1 MRPEPASAAGTA
13 RRRRVLA
20 RNPARALAGIPAR
33 VLFGVLVAVLAGFLA
48 LVPGGVREARAQDH
62 DQDGDV
68 PARSDDYDA
77 LSEQWNGL
85 NTLTALA
92 KGLGLTVEPV
102 AEIDWDDLGVE
113 DILFVL
119 YPRDRV
125 EPGHLAAFVRN
136 GGHVLL
142 ADDFGDS
149 TEAMGRL
156 GMLRVPAIGVAA
168 ERFYRDLPYA
178 PIAQPLMPDHPL
190 AAGVT
195 ELSTNHPAVLRQ
207 VQGPE
212 VVFGFG
218 AGEGVIAAGSMGSG
232 RFVVS
237 SDPSIFINRML
248 HFDGN
253 MRFAINVIRYLSR
266 DGAARRLVILAGDFN
281 LYGEPSGVLDD
292 GTVRGTMASMLS
304 DFNRWLDERND
315 YLLTNLG
322 TRAAAVL
329 VAALIALLCLLS
341 LPLARKSRLEG
352 DWTRAAA
359 TTSVA
364 PDDFEQIVHRYDHA
378 RQGNFLLPATVIRD
392 TINSCLS
399 RVLGHAEPLY
409 SLREQQLVDSLVER
423 HGQAAASAYRRLHK
437 RLRSLPSR
445 GQAASPWS
453 TGFISRRDFERL
465 HEDAQELYLALGEEP
480 G

>member
-1 MRPEPASAAGTA
+1 MAG
-13 RRRRVLA
+13 VM
-20 RNPARALAGIPAR
+20 AG
-33 VLFGVLVAVLAGFLA
+33 VMAGFLA
-48 LVPGGVREARAQDH
+48 GVLGPGGVREARAQD
-62 DQDGDV
+62 QDGDV
-68 PARSDDYDA
+68 PVQSEDYDA

-102 AEIDWDDLGVE
+102 AEIDWNDLGAE

-156 GMLRVPAIGVAA
+156 GMLRQPAIGVAA

-178 PIAQPLMPDHPL
+178 PIALPVLPGHPL
-190 AAGVT
+190 AAGVA
-195 ELSTNHPAVLRQ
+195 ELYTNHPAVLVQ
-207 VQGPE
+207 AQGPE

-218 AGEGVIAAGSMGSG
+218 PGEGVIAAGSVGSG

-237 SDPSIFINRML
+237 SDPSVFINRML
-248 HFDGN
+248 QFDGN
-253 MRFAINVIRYLSR
+253 MQFAINVIRYLSR
-266 DGAARRLVILAGDFN
+266 EGAARRLVILTGDFE

-292 GTVRGTMASMLS
+292 GTVSGTMASMLS

-315 YLLTNLG
+315 YLLTSLG

-329 VAALIALLCLLS
+329 LAALIALLCLLS
-341 LPLARKSRLEG
+341 LPLARKTRLEG
-352 DWTRAAA
+352 DWTRAVA
-359 TTSVA
+359 TSVA
-364 PDDFEQIVHRYDHA
+364 PDDFEQIVRRYDHA
-378 RQGNFLLPATVIRD
+378 RQGGNFLLPATVIRD
-392 TINSCLS
+392 TINSCIA

-409 SLREQQLVDSLVER
+409 SLREQQLAEGLAER
-423 HGQAAASAYRRLHK
+423 RGRAAASAYRRLHK

-445 GQAASPWS
+445 AQAASPWS

>member
-1 MRPEPASAAGTA
+1 MTPQASTTGTA
-13 RRRRVLA
+13 RHGRVLA
-20 RNPARALAGIPAR
+20 GNPA
-33 VLFGVLVAVLAGFLA
+33 GVLVAILAGILA
-48 LVPGGVREARAQDH
+48 LGPGGVGEARAQQD
-62 DQDGDV
+62 DGDI
-68 PARSDDYDA
+68 PAASADYDA

-102 AEIDWDDLGVE
+102 IEIDWEELGAE

-156 GMLRVPAIGVAA
+156 GMLREPAIGVAA

-178 PIAQPLMPDHPL
+178 PIAQPFMTGHPL

-195 ELSTNHPAVLRQ
+195 ELFTNHPAVLRQ

-218 AGEGVIAAGSMGSG
+218 PDEGVIAAGAMGSG

-237 SDPSIFINRML
+237 SDPSVFINRML
-248 HFDGN
+248 QFEGN
-253 MRFAINVIRYLSR
+253 MQFAINVIRHLSR
-266 DGAARRLVILAGDFN
+266 DGAATRLVILAGDFS
-281 LYGEPSGVLDD
+281 LYGEPSGLLDD
-292 GTVRGTMASMLS
+292 GTVSGTMASMLS

-315 YLLTNLG
+315 YLLTSLG
-322 TRAAAVL
+322 VHAAAFL
-329 VAALIALLCLLS
+329 LAALTALLCLLS

-352 DWTRAAA
+352 DWTRTAA
-359 TTSVA
+359 TTVA

-378 RQGNFLLPATVIRD
+378 RYGNFLLPATVIRD
-392 TINSCLS
+392 TLNSCLA
-399 RVLGHAEPLY
+399 RVLEHTDPLY
-409 SLREQQLVDSLVER
+409 SLREQELLDGLAER
-423 HGQAAASAYRRLHK
+423 RGRAAASAYRRMHK

-453 TGFISRRDFERL
+453 TGFIPRRDFERL

>member
-1 MRPEPASAAGTA
+1 VRPESASSPAAFSA
-13 RRRRVLA
+13 VWLA
-20 RNPARALAGIPAR
+20 VFSASFVALG
-33 VLFGVLVAVLAGFLA
+33 
-48 LVPGGVREARAQDH
+48 PGAVREAHA
-62 DQDGDV
+62 QDGDGAV
-68 PARSDDYDA
+68 MSQDYDA

-102 AEIDWDDLGVE
+102 VEIDWEDLGAD

-119 YPRDRV
+119 YPRERV

-178 PIAQPLMPDHPL
+178 PIAQPVMPGHPL
-190 AAGVT
+190 AAGVA
-195 ELSTNHPAVLRQ
+195 ELCTNHPAVLVQ

-218 AGEGVIAAGSMGSG
+218 PGEGVIAAGSVGSG

-248 HFDGN
+248 QFDGN
-253 MRFAINVIRYLSR
+253 MKFAINVIRYLSR
-266 DGAARRLVILAGDFN
+266 EGATRRLVILAGDFN
-281 LYGEPSGVLDD
+281 LYGEPSGLLDD
-292 GTVRGTMASMLS
+292 GTMRGTMASMLS
-304 DFNRWLDERND
+304 DFNRWLDEGND
-315 YLLTNLG
+315 YLLTSLG

-329 VAALIALLCLLS
+329 LAALIALLCLLS
-341 LPLARKSRLEG
+341 LPLARKTRLDG

-359 TTSVA
+359 TSVA
-364 PDDFEQIVHRYDHA
+364 PDDLEQIVHRYDHT
-378 RQGNFLLPATVIRD
+378 RQGNNFLLPATVIRD
-392 TINSCLS
+392 TINSCLA
-399 RVLGHAEPLY
+399 RALGHAEPLH
-409 SLREQQLVDSLVER
+409 SLREQELVDGLIER
-423 HGQAAASAYRRLHK
+423 RGRAAGSAYRRLHK